1 MVESIKE
8 LKKICQKKNDNWYG
22 RYFVRKISIYITK
35 LLLKT
40 DVTPNQISGLSIL
53 IGIIAGIFFVF
64 GNYWYTLVGASVLLL
79 SNIVDCVDGEIA
91 RYRKSASV
99 AGKYIESLND
109 YIVHPFIFVCI
120 TFGLYNIFHNV
131 FIFVLGFSIVL
142 FSYWGTIASAL
153 VYETLTTQTSNSK
166 KRVKEQASRVREN
179 IFGKPSKIRH
189 MYNRVRT
196 PFISP
201 YFILMILTAAA
212 LDCVLVN
219 FCPDFSIGALFIEF
233 GPNITISLPNIFDYK
248 TNFNFLYIYFILF
261 GITSPKAI
269 STIYNYF
276 CQMKSYQKRIE

>member
-8 LKKICQKKNDNWYG
+8 LKKICQKENDNWYG

-40 DVTPNQISGLSIL
+40 EVTPNQISGLSIL

-64 GNYWYTLVGASVLLL
+64 GNYWYTLVGALLLLL

-109 YIVHPFIFVCI
+109 YIVHSFIFVCI
-120 TFGLYNIFHNV
+120 SFGLYNIFHNI
-131 FIFVLGFSIVL
+131 FIFVLGFLIVL
-142 FSYWGTIASAL
+142 FSYWGAVAPAL

-166 KRVKEQASRVREN
+166 EKVKEQASKIREN
-179 IFGKPSKIRH
+179 IFGKPSKIRS
-189 MYNRVRT
+189 MYNHIRA

-201 YFILMILTAAA
+201 YFILMILITAA
-212 LDCVLVN
+212 LDFILVN
-219 FCPDFSIGALFIEF
+219 FCPDFAIGALFIEF
-233 GPNITISLPNIFDYK
+233 GPNITIFLSNIDYK
-248 TNFNFLYIYFILF
+248 MNFNFLYIYFVLF

-269 STIYNYF
+269 ITIYNYF
-276 CQMKSYQKRIE
+276 CQMKSYQK